1 MSEPILSIEALE
13 QQRSLWLQLATALE
27 RAQNALLRGD
37 VAAFEDCTREQGECC
52 HELVERNQLDHGHG
66 HAALATAPL
75 FEDIDRAQKRVRHL
89 NCVHAALLRRATRS
103 LAILRNLMRQ
113 RGTIYTPSAN
123 CQQSAWLRRE

>member
-13 QQRSLWLQLATALE
+13 RQRGVWLQLAAALE
-27 RAQNALLRGD
+27 RAQDALLRGD

-52 HELVERNQLDHGHG
+52 QELVERNELEQARG
-66 HAALATAPL
+66 HAPATSTSL
-75 FEDIDRAQKRVRHL
+75 FEDIACAQRRVRHL

-113 RGTIYTPSAN
+113 KETIYTPSAN
-123 CQQSAWLRRE
+123 CQQSAWFRGE